1 MRKILIAVCILFAS
15 CSNEDAQNKEPLD
28 PLHYRKEIAALNLE
42 FEPEDFFRV
51 IEKGDKLSVDL
62 FLKAGMSPNQELNIA
77 NGLMRSVPLVTSI
90 KHKHHEITALLLEAG
105 ADPNI
110 YVEQGKVAGRGYTP
124 VTLATLLID
133 AKSLKL
139 LLDYKGEPGAG
150 NNKAMFN
157 DAFENMVK
165 SVGKP
170 GYGGLSDVFE
180 ITEMLE
186 KHEQN
191 KEKPDPNYIKQ
202 FARMSKTLD
211 LMLKQVC
218 AQKDKVI
225 NTKAKDA
232 QDAAA
237 IDFFIEKCNWKSAD

>member
-1 MRKILIAVCILFAS
+1 MKKLLLVVSILFAS
-15 CSNEDAQNKEPLD
+15 CSNEDVQNKEPLD

-42 FEPEDFFRV
+42 FSTEDYFRS
-51 IEKGDKLSVDL
+51 IEKGDKLTVDL
-62 FLKAGMSPNQELNIA
+62 FLKAGMSPNQELNMA
-77 NGLMRSVPLVTSI
+77 NGLMRSVPLVTAI
-90 KHKHHEITALLLEAG
+90 KQKHHEIIAMLLEAG

-110 YVEQGKVAGRGYTP
+110 YVEQGKTVGRGYTP
-124 VTLATLLID
+124 VTLATLLLD

-139 LLDYKGEPGAG
+139 LLDHKGEPGAG
-150 NNKAMFN
+150 NNEMMFR

-180 ITEMLE
+180 ITEMLQ

-191 KEKPDPNYIKQ
+191 KEIPNPNYIKQ
-202 FARMSKTLD
+202 YDRMSKTLD
-211 LMLKQVC
+211 LMVQQIC
-218 AQKDKVI
+218 AQKDKVM

-237 IDFFIEKCNWKSAD
+237 MDFFIQKCNWKS